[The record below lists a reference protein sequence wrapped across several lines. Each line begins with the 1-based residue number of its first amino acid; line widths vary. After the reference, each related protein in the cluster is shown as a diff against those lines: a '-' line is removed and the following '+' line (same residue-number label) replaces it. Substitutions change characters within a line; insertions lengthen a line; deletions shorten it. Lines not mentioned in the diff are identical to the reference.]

1 MTARGFYV
9 LLFGLALSLTAL
21 SVSSPGAFLLGAAA
35 IIALA
40 LSLISVVLA
49 ALSCRISQRI
59 DVPTVS
65 RGGLCR
71 YTIRARMFAP
81 LPIAPLQLSVLLP
94 SGKRSE
100 FLLPARLLGATESDN
115 DFPCPHVGVYPVG
128 AESIVISD
136 CFGLFSLRRRLRQ
149 LPAALTVLPVPRKT
163 RPVQYSPGEGETGA
177 SQRAQAD
184 RTTPEDTRLWQ
195 EGDELGRVHWKLSM
209 RRQQL
214 MVHTYETPQ
223 RPDALVI
230 MDCAAPQTPDSRRA
244 AVIDALTETCAGVLK
259 SLLDQSRI
267 TRLPLS
273 GDAPQELSGSRPE
286 QLAPMLQALAQER
299 FVKTPDF
306 ARVLLLSARRMR
318 RTGST
323 VILTTHLTPGAA
335 EAAIA
340 LSRTGPHTRLT
351 LVTAGEM
358 TTEEQQLMHLL
369 FSSGVETSHVRV

>member
-1 MTARGFYV
+1 M